1 MKRKS
6 ANLLMVL
13 ILAIS
18 ITMIAYSITRA
29 NAEGTATIWTNKAD
43 YMPEEAVT
51 IYGSGF
57 LPDTEITGTVIRPTM
72 PEATVDSWATLSD
85 SAGNFI
91 YEYQLD
97 GITGTYTVTATDGTN
112 TAPTITFTDA
122 PPIATT
128 TALDSISSPLLIG
141 LTYSFSGTVSATPS
155 VPDGATVTLQC
166 SDDGTHWS
174 GTHLL
179 FTATSSTSSGSFS
192 GTFTATLTAGTY
204 YFRADFPMYHGGGG
218 DNWGASDS
226 AIQTRTVSQ
235 GYVLTVTTNPSSID
249 SPTGSGTYASGDVV
263 SISVS
268 PNVDIV
274 LGSSRYHFTSW
285 SGTGIADSSAAS
297 TTVTMGAAAK
307 TVTAN
312 YVEQFWISVTSAH
325 GSPTEASQWV
335 NDGAAFSV
343 SVTNPDVVVALQHQ
357 WNLTGLTVDGS
368 PETLSD
374 TVSYVA
380 VHASHTIL
388 FSWTEQWYIVVTSA
402 HGSPT
407 EASQWVNDGAAFSVS
422 VTNPDVV
429 VALQHQWNLTGLTV
443 DGSPETLS
451 DTVSYVAVHASHTI
465 LFSWTEQWYIT
476 FAQSGV
482 NTDFTGT
489 VVTIDGTNYIVTDLS
504 KSFWWNDGSTHG
516 FKFYSPLTVSISK
529 QYLYSSTSGLSS
541 AQSDAL
547 FKVTQPGSITGNY
560 HGIVLTYTGDTSG
573 QYSDPVTVNATLIDS
588 ISGPMA
594 GKAITFTLGTQS
606 VTATTDS
613 KGVASAPLILTQPAG
628 TYTVKA
634 IYPGPSVLT
643 TLYDKKGFTISQE
656 NVAITYTGDT
666 LVFTAGQTITTAS
679 VKLAAHLVQEADGY
693 PGDITLATVTFALFK
708 SSNTGTTPDLDYSNV
723 PVNASGDAQFTATIS
738 ADVWTVRVTIT
749 PGNLY
754 WTQSSEG
761 LGILVV
767 SLPGLSATGGGWI
780 PDSNSAN
787 GKVNFGFM
795 VSYQKNAA
803 PKGNFVCV
811 FRGSDGYDYV
821 VKSNSW
827 QGGGISF
834 TGTNQ
839 AYFTGKCNV
848 QKIDRTT
855 GQVVASWGNYKFAV
869 DITDGDSGSPQNTRT
884 TDTIAI
890 TIFDSTNAI
899 WRQIGTS
906 AAQIPLGGGNI
917 VVHSK

>member
-1 MKRKS
+1 
-6 ANLLMVL
+6 MVL

-312 YVEQFWISVTSAH
+312 YVEQFWIS
-325 GSPTEASQWV
+325 
-335 NDGAAFSV
+335 
-343 SVTNPDVVVALQHQ
+343 
-357 WNLTGLTVDGS
+357 
-368 PETLSD
+368 
-374 TVSYVA
+374 
-380 VHASHTIL
+380 
-388 FSWTEQWYIVVTSA
+388 VTSA